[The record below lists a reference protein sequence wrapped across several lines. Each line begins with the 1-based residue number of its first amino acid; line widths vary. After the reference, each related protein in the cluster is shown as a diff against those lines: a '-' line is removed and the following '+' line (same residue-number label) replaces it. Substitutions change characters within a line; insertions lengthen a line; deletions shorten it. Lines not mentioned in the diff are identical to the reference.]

1 MGQASRQPLMKIR
14 VSVLVWGLVAG
25 VSAGAMAPAGA
36 NPADGLAL
44 NLAPLADVVGKP
56 PLQGSDRL
64 KRDLAVL
71 RWQQFAR
78 DSELVGHA
86 WSYLGREIG
95 RFQAAIGSDFEK
107 TAPRIGA
114 GLPRF
119 VHLVDEAKKQLKVAH
134 NRSRPFLTHPD
145 LKPCLPL
152 ESSQSYP
159 SGHATWYVST
169 SLLLADLLPE
179 RRERLLAVGRQGMAA
194 RVTCGMHYPSDV
206 EAGQRLGEAAVKQ
219 ILLSSQ
225 WQRFKRSVQPEVKA
239 LMTPPAAGM
248 PVVYD

>member
-1 MGQASRQPLMKIR
+1 MS
-14 VSVLVWGLVAG
+14 
-25 VSAGAMAPAGA
+25 PAGA
-36 NPADGLAL
+36 NPADGFELR
-44 NLAPLADVVGKP
+44 LAPLADVVGKP
-56 PLQGSDRL
+56 PLPGSERL

-78 DSELVGHA
+78 NSELVGHA
-86 WSYLGREIG
+86 WGYLDREIG
-95 RFQAAIGSDFEK
+95 RFQAAIGSDFAK
-107 TAPRIGA
+107 TAPRIRA
-114 GLPRF
+114 GVPQF
-119 VHLVDEAKKQLKVAH
+119 VHLVDEVKNKLKDAIG
-134 NRSRPFLTHPD
+134 RSRPFLTHPD
-145 LKPCLPL
+145 LKPCLPR
-152 ESSQSYP
+152 EYSESYP

-219 ILLSSQ
+219 ILLSPE

>member
-1 MGQASRQPLMKIR
+1 M
-14 VSVLVWGLVAG
+14 
-25 VSAGAMAPAGA
+25 
-36 NPADGLAL
+36 
-44 NLAPLADVVGKP
+44 
-56 PLQGSDRL
+56 
-64 KRDLAVL
+64 L

-119 VHLVDEAKKQLKVAH
+119 VHLVDEAKNQLKVAH

-225 WQRFKRSVQPEVKA
+225 WQQFKRSVQPEVKA

>member
-1 MGQASRQPLMKIR
+1 MGQAARQPSVKIR
-14 VSVLVWGLVAG
+14 LAVFACGLVAG
-25 VSAGAMAPAGA
+25 VSAVAIAPAEA

-44 NLAPLADVVGKP
+44 NLAPLANVVGKP
-56 PLQGSDRL
+56 PLPGSDRL

-78 DSELVGHA
+78 DSGLVGHA

-107 TAPRIGA
+107 TAPLIGA
-114 GLPRF
+114 GVPQF
-119 VHLVDEAKKQLKVAH
+119 VRLVDEAKNQLKVAYD
-134 NRSRPFLTHPD
+134 RSRPFLSYPD

-179 RRERLLAVGRQGMAA
+179 RRERLLAVGHQGMAA

-219 ILLSSQ
+219 ILLSPQ
-225 WQRFKRSVQPEVKA
+225 WQRFKRSVQKEIKA
-239 LMTPPAAGM
+239 LMTPPPAGM

>member
-1 MGQASRQPLMKIR
+1 MKIR
-14 VSVLVWGLVAG
+14 RAVLACGLVAG
-25 VSAGAMAPAGA
+25 VSAVAITPAEA

-44 NLAPLADVVGKP
+44 NLAPLANVVGKP
-56 PLQGSDRL
+56 PLPGSDRL

-78 DSELVGHA
+78 DSGLVGHA

-107 TAPRIGA
+107 TAPLIGA
-114 GLPRF
+114 GVPQF
-119 VHLVDEAKKQLKVAH
+119 VRLVDEAKNQLKVVYD
-134 NRSRPFLTHPD
+134 RSRPFLSYPD

-179 RRERLLAVGRQGMAA
+179 HRERLLAVG
-194 RVTCGMHYPSDV
+194 H
-206 EAGQRLGEAAVKQ
+206 
-219 ILLSSQ
+219 
-225 WQRFKRSVQPEVKA
+225 
-239 LMTPPAAGM
+239 
-248 PVVYD
+248 

>member
-1 MGQASRQPLMKIR
+1 MGQASRQPLVKIR

-119 VHLVDEAKKQLKVAH
+119 VHLVDKAKNQLKVAH

-152 ESSQSYP
+152 ESS
-159 SGHATWYVST
+159 
-169 SLLLADLLPE
+169 
-179 RRERLLAVGRQGMAA
+179 
-194 RVTCGMHYPSDV
+194 
-206 EAGQRLGEAAVKQ
+206 
-219 ILLSSQ
+219 
-225 WQRFKRSVQPEVKA
+225 
-239 LMTPPAAGM
+239 
-248 PVVYD
+248 